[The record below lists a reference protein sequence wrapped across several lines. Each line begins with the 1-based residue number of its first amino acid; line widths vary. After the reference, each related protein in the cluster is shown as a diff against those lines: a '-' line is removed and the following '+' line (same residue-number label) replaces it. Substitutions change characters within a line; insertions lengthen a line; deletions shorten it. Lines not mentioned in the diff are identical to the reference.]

1 MTDTST
7 EPEAEVEAATTASAD
22 VTPRLKTRY
31 REEILPAL
39 KTEFEICLLY
49 TSDAADE

>member
-1 MTDTST
+1 MTETT
-7 EPEAEVEAATTASAD
+7 VER

-39 KTEFEICLLY
+39 RDQFE
-49 TSDAADE
+49 

>member
-7 EPEAEVEAATTASAD
+7 EAEPK

-39 KTEFEICLLY
+39 K
-49 TSDAADE
+49 S